1 MCEAATMGAR
11 HVQGSYK
18 GCEAC
23 VRQLQGVREACARQ
37 LQCARHLQGV
47 RGMCKAA
54 TKGARHVQG
63 SYKGC
68 EACAR
73 QLQGMSPYVSPYV
86 SL

>member
-23 VRQLQGVREACARQ
+23 ARQ
-37 LQCARHLQGV
+37 LQGV

-54 TKGARHVQG
+54 T
-63 SYKGC
+63 SGC

-73 QLQGMSPYVSPYV
+73 QPYKGCEAHVPVSAACKACKLV
-86 SL
+86 